1 MKVFSGSA
9 NKPLAEKIASSLGLE
24 LSRIELHVFPDGEQ
38 RIKLEEEVVDEDV
51 VIIQPTG
58 IPTDN
63 NYMELFFI
71 IDAARRNGA
80 KSITVVIP
88 YIGYQRQDHV
98 FRTGEARSLEVVI
111 RFMEQA
117 GGTKFIAV
125 DTHTIKVPELFIRPF
140 VHVSALP
147 LFAKIIKEEDLIDND
162 SFLVSPDM
170 GGIRRIKQL
179 SEMLSDMPYVAIE
192 KNRDLASGHVTADT
206 VHGEIKK
213 RAIIVDDMISSGK
226 TIAMACDMLT
236 QKGVEEIYVFAT
248 HPVFSENAPELLQNS
263 PAKKVYVTD
272 TIAVPKEKQFEKPEI
287 LSVADLIAE
296 QLQYE

>member
-9 NKPLAEKIASSLGLE
+9 NRPLSEKIAVSLSLQLSS
-24 LSRIELHVFPDGEQ
+24 IELHTFSDGEQ
-38 RIKLEEEVVDEDV
+38 RVKLEEKVVNEDV
-51 VIIQPTG
+51 VIVQPTG
-58 IPTDN
+58 IPTDK

-125 DTHTIKVPELFIRPF
+125 DTHTIKVPELFIKPF

-147 LFAKIIKEEDLIDND
+147 LFAKIIKEEDLIDSD

-179 SEMLSDMPYVAIE
+179 SEMLDDLPYAAIE
-192 KNRDLASGHVTADT
+192 KNRDLKSGALAARVIHGK
-206 VHGEIKK
+206 VHK
-213 RAIIVDDMISSGK
+213 RAIIVDDMISSGG
-226 TIAMACDMLT
+226 TIVTACKLLKK
-236 QKGVEEIYVFAT
+236 KGVERIYVFAT
-248 HPVFSENAPELLQNS
+248 HPVFSEKAPELLQAS
-263 PAKKVYVTD
+263 FAKKVFVTD
-272 TIAVPKEKQFEKPEI
+272 TIFVSKFSQFPKLEI
-287 LSVADLIAE
+287 LSVADVIAE
-296 QLQYE
+296 QIKYE